1 MLKYMSKAGTF
12 TSLAKCCSSHK
23 DRVGER
29 REQEENIIGK
39 EKKMKNYGDTTK
51 IPILSH
57 KASQILQ
64 QLAGNLSPTYLL
76 DEVRNFSSLHFHEFI
91 PLWLV
96 SSF

>member
-1 MLKYMSKAGTF
+1 
-12 TSLAKCCSSHK
+12 
-23 DRVGER
+23 
-29 REQEENIIGK
+29 
-39 EKKMKNYGDTTK
+39 MKNYGETTK
-51 IPILSH
+51 ISTLPH

-76 DEVRNFSSLHFHEFI
+76 EEVQNFSSLHFHEFI